1 MNTNSVID
9 SHIQRAIKKNAIKDT
24 TAPVVFLLTT
34 FAGFIVGYPLIRIV
48 GALGIIVM
56 IAVPAAST
64 ILVLRKRKKQ
74 IAEITQ
80 SMQNA
85 VRNKRNYSDA
95 SLERSLGKGAKTF
108 SDAEYNYTLAINQ
121 TIQKWILIYPGRR
134 TEYLFDFS
142 ALIDFEIYEDGNKL
156 AIGTQFNGIS
166 FGRITDVCKNLRVE
180 IVVNAARQNR
190 LVIPLIIEDAAHDST
205 EYRYAVDSAKEICSL
220 LSIVKAD
227 NAALH
232 ASTVSI
238 PNDSIQQA
246 RPEGARE
253 RGLDELGKLFELKK
267 QGIITEEEFSIK
279 KRQILGV

>member
-9 SHIQRAIKKNAIKDT
+9 SRIQRTIKKNAIKDT
-24 TAPVVFLLTT
+24 TAPLVFLVTELI
-34 FAGFIVGYPLIRIV
+34 GFIIGYPLLRSAAVLGVIV
-48 GALGIIVM
+48 IV
-56 IAVPAAST
+56 AVPAIST

-74 IAEITQ
+74 IDEITQ
-80 SMQNA
+80 SIEKA
-85 VRNKRNYSDA
+85 VRTKRNYSDA
-95 SLERSLGKGAKTF
+95 KLEQALGRVTKAF

-121 TIQKWILIYPGRR
+121 AIRKWILIFPGRG

-156 AIGTQFNGIS
+156 ALGTQFNGIA
-166 FGRITDVCKNLRVE
+166 FGKITDVCKNLRVE
-180 IVVNAARQNR
+180 MVVNAARQSR
-190 LVIPLIIEDAAHDST
+190 LVIPLITEDAAHNST

-238 PNDSIQQA
+238 PDNSIQQSMAA
-246 RPEGARE
+246 RANES
-253 RGLDELGKLFELKK
+253 GLDDLERLFVLKK
-267 QGIITEEEFSIK
+267 QGVITEEEFATK
-279 KRQILGV
+279 KKQILGV